1 MTPERDLIRVFCL
14 SRVNGEK
21 MEFYDDEKNVNDY
34 IKMAEGFDGR
44 DLIKILQKYLPSGA
58 SLLELGMG
66 PGVDLEM
73 LSEQYNVTGSDNSQV
88 FLDRFS
94 KIQPSIKTLKLDA
107 QHIQCDQKYDCIY
120 SNKVLHHFTD
130 DVLGDS
136 LRQQMECLS
145 DGGILFHTF
154 WQGEGDETMHGM
166 YFNYQSIK
174 NLTAIIA
181 DMYEVLEMMSYREME
196 EDDSLYVVLRKI

>member
-1 MTPERDLIRVFCL
+1 
-14 SRVNGEK
+14 
-21 MEFYDDEKNVNDY
+21 MEFYNDEKNVHDY

-73 LSEQYNVTGSDNSQV
+73 LSEYYDVTGSDNSTV
-88 FLDRFS
+88 FLDRFA

-130 DVLGDS
+130 KALSES
-136 LRQQMECLS
+136 LRQQMEYLR

-154 WQGEGDETMHGM
+154 WQGDETMHGM
-166 YFNYQSIK
+166 HFNYHSIEK
-174 NLTAIIA
+174 LKTIIA
-181 DMYEVLEMMSYREME
+181 DTYEVLEITSYQEIE
-196 EDDSLYVVLRKI
+196 ENDSLYVVLRKI